1 MIIQGDFEFESYQKK
16 KKRKEH
22 WGIKRAREG
31 GEISQIYFPIR
42 IKHSNSRYRII
53 FIITRLMD
61 DENKFN
67 EKYRG
72 LIVHAIVRINRNNI
86 FELNFFF

>member
-1 MIIQGDFEFESYQKK
+1 
-16 KKRKEH
+16 
-22 WGIKRAREG
+22 
-31 GEISQIYFPIR
+31 
-42 IKHSNSRYRII
+42 
-53 FIITRLMD
+53 MD

-86 FELNFFF
+86 FELNFFFLNNHEIPPTVPRDRRINFSSTGRKIIITYKF